1 MRTIKNKIDLMT
13 NKHSKDLLKYQRFQ
27 CNNCF
32 KRVTKVKVLHFS
44 KIYDHL
50 LGYRYSRLFLRNT
63 KLQEKWESPFK
74 EYWNDIRHRY
84 NKYKIKRNIKEK
96 IAKDFLQSFW

>member
-1 MRTIKNKIDLMT
+1 MIIYWVIDTQDCSSEILSYRKN
-13 NKHSKDLLKYQRFQ
+13 
-27 CNNCF
+27 
-32 KRVTKVKVLHFS
+32 
-44 KIYDHL
+44 
-50 LGYRYSRLFLRNT
+50 
-63 KLQEKWESPFK
+63 ESPFK